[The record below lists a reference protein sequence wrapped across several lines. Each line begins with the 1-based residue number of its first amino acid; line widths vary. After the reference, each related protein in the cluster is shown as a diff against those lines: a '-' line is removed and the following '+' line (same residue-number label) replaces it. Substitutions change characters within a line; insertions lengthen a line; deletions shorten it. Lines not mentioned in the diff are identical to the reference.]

1 MGRRRL
7 QVLLVED
14 DTDLAELIGRYLSES
29 LRADVTHV
37 ETAGEALREELTAQH
52 DLLVASMEL
61 PDGEGLEL
69 VRRVHE
75 NNPCPAILLAEGPTA
90 GDAIAAVRLGVV
102 DILTKPFDLEYLA
115 NTIRRAAADH
125 RGRRRERARHKKL
138 RRLVAKIICERRDLA
153 KRMDLICRDF
163 VQAHRRLAE
172 KVTQSGVLAGGK
184 TQLTRHE

>member
-1 MGRRRL
+1 MGRRPL
-7 QVLLVED
+7 QILLADD
-14 DTDLAELIGRYLSES
+14 DTDLAELVGRYLSES

-37 ETAGEALREELTAQH
+37 ETAGAALREELTTRH
-52 DLLVASMEL
+52 DLLLASMVL

-75 NNPCPAILLAEGPTA
+75 NNPCPAIVMVDGPTA

-115 NTIRRAAADH
+115 STVRRAAADY
-125 RGRRRERARHKKL
+125 RGQRRDRVRHKKL
-138 RRLVAKIICERRDLA
+138 RRLVARIICERRDLA

-172 KVTQSGVLAGGK
+172 KVAQSGVLAERDG
-184 TQLTRHE
+184 